1 MAAANFSRDILE
13 ISTTYTNG
21 LIDLES
27 VIENPVV
34 SEYDKICF
42 LNADAANFSRDV
54 LEEQNTFTGDLIDFE
69 TVIETPVDEENLKSR
84 LINVEKSK
92 KEYVKEYLK
101 KRNNCH
107 WLKIGKKETCGKR
120 CEEFYC
126 NTHSKC
132 VKKGGK
138 IPLPCLCCGVGVRR
152 PNQLCTRCEKK
163 YGVEF
168 K

>member
-1 MAAANFSRDILE
+1 MA
-13 ISTTYTNG
+13 
-21 LIDLES
+21 
-27 VIENPVV
+27 
-34 SEYDKICF
+34 
-42 LNADAANFSRDV
+42 AANFSRDV

-69 TVIETPVDEENLKSR
+69 TVIETPVDEMNSKSR
-84 LINVEKSK
+84 LINVEKFK
-92 KEYVKEYLK
+92 KEFQKEYLK

-132 VKKGGK
+132 IKNGGK

-152 PNQLCTRCEKK
+152 PNQLCTRCEIKSARANDDDWYVK
-163 YGVEF
+163 TSIKNTTGGGVTY
-168 K
+168 

>member
-1 MAAANFSRDILE
+1 MAAANFSRDVLE

-42 LNADAANFSRDV
+42 LK
-54 LEEQNTFTGDLIDFE
+54 QNNFTGDLIDFE
-69 TVIETPVDEENLKSR
+69 TVIETPVDEMNSKRR
-84 LINVEKSK
+84 LINVEKLK
-92 KEYVKEYLK
+92 KEYMKEYLK

-138 IPLPCLCCGVGVRR
+138 MPLPCLCCGVGVRR

>member
-1 MAAANFSRDILE
+1 MA
-13 ISTTYTNG
+13 
-21 LIDLES
+21 
-27 VIENPVV
+27 
-34 SEYDKICF
+34 
-42 LNADAANFSRDV
+42 AANFSRDV

-69 TVIETPVDEENLKSR
+69 TVIETPVDEEDEEYLKRR
-84 LINVEKSK
+84 LINVEKIK
-92 KEYVKEYLK
+92 KEFQKEYLK

-132 VKKGGK
+132 IKKGGK